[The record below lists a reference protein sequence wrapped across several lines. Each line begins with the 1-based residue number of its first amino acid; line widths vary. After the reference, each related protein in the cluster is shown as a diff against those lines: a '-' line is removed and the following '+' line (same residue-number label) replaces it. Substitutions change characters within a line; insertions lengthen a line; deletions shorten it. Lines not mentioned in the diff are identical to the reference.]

1 MRMHLTAEDK
11 YRIRSGSVTV
21 VKEPEEGQVDEVR
34 DPAVVAKVSEM
45 LGAIE
50 RDGMDAVLRYAR
62 ELDGYDGILAFGET
76 LREDDSI
83 RW

>member
-11 YRIRSGSVTV
+11 SRIRSGSVSV
-21 VKEPEEGQVDEVR
+21 VKEPDEGQVDEVR

-62 ELDGYDGILAFGET
+62 ELDA
-76 LREDDSI
+76 LRRQRPGGSRGRAREVG
-83 RW
+83 